1 MGYKNWV
8 NLTYDLLGNINPAFD
23 FFPIHGLKQ
32 ANANFLKRV
41 HIKLNNKDKPA
52 QHMEQNDELI

>member
-1 MGYKNWV
+1 MGWNKP
-8 NLTYDLLGNINPAFD
+8 TQI
-23 FFPIHGLKQ
+23 
-32 ANANFLKRV
+32 FLKRV